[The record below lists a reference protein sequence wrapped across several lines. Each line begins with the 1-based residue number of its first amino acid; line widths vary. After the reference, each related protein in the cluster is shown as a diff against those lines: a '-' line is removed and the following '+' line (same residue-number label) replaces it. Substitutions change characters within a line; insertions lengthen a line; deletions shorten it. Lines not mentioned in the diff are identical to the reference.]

1 MHQVMIGDMFSKLN
15 EARKKIEE
23 SKKRLNET
31 TVEITIGENEDIK
44 VVATGNK
51 SIKSIVI
58 SDAFYERASKN
69 ELEEAVLIA
78 VNKALDEAAAKGELI
93 MKDITKDVLPNFPGL
108 V

>member
-1 MHQVMIGDMFSKLN
+1 MIGDMFSKLN

-44 VVATGNK
+44 IVATGNK
-51 SIKSIVI
+51 TIKSIVI
-58 SDAFYERASKN
+58 SDTFYERASKN

>member
-1 MHQVMIGDMFSKLN
+1 MIGDMFSKLN

-31 TVEITIGENEDIK
+31 TVEVTIGKNEDIRII
-44 VVATGNK
+44 ATGNK
-51 SIKSIVI
+51 TIKSIVI
-58 SDAFYERASKN
+58 SDAFYEKAVKN
-69 ELEEAVLIA
+69 ELEEGLLIA
-78 VNKALDEAAAKGELI
+78 VNKALDEAAAKGEII

>member
-1 MHQVMIGDMFSKLN
+1 MIGDMFSKLN

-31 TVEITIGENEDIK
+31 TVEITTGENEDIK